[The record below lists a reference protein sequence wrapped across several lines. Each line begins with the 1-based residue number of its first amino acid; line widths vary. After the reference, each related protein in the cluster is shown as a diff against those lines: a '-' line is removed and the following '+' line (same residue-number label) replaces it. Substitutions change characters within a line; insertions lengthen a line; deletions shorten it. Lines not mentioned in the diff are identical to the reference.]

1 MENKGSLVTSW
12 RTVNWSPASEPI
24 FMLKNLIFS
33 IAALSVSFASAQE
46 PAELPSFRDVIERL
60 DRSDEF
66 SFRALDVIREELAKS
81 RSDRERLLSDVSAL
95 HELLNQS
102 RADIAGLSGL
112 FSIPG
117 ALESAV
123 KSIEARIRP
132 LDSAITRLLE
142 RFDSEAI
149 EAAAA
154 RKGLL
159 EAFAEARAELVR
171 ARAEA
176 QKQYA
181 EAEKMRAQAQKELL
195 EARGTLGSRLFWF
208 SVSVTGSIIV
218 LLVGL
223 SIVIAVIS
231 KMASKITDALSII
244 KPL

>member
-24 FMLKNLIFS
+24 FMFKNLIFS

-60 DRSDEF
+60 DRNEEF
-66 SFRALDVIREELAKS
+66 SFRALDVIREELSKS
-81 RSDRERLLSDVSAL
+81 RADRERLLGDVAAL
-95 HELLNQS
+95 RELLNQS

-117 ALESAV
+117 ALEAAV
-123 KSIEARIRP
+123 GSIDARIRP

-142 RFDSEAI
+142 RFDSEAV

>member
-1 MENKGSLVTSW
+1 
-12 RTVNWSPASEPI
+12 
-24 FMLKNLIFS
+24 MLKTLIFS

-60 DRSDEF
+60 DRSEEF
-66 SFRALDVIREELAKS
+66 SFRALEVIREELAKS

-95 HELLNQS
+95 RELLNQS
-102 RADIAGLSGL
+102 RTDISGLSGL
-112 FSIPG
+112 FSIPS
-117 ALESAV
+117 ALESAAN
-123 KSIEARIRP
+123 SIEARIRP

-159 EAFAEARAELVR
+159 EAFAEARAELVK

-181 EAEKMRAQAQKELL
+181 EAEKMRVQAQKELL

-208 SVSVTGSIIV
+208 SVSVTGSIVV
-218 LLVGL
+218 LLIGL